1 MRICIEVSGGMVQN
15 VYAVGE
21 EAVDVIVADYDADDF
36 WDDEDEAA
44 HEEKLREFERIAA
57 DPNSRLVW

>member
-1 MRICIEVSGGMVQN
+1 MKICIEVSGGMVQN

-36 WDDEDEAA
+36 WDEEDEAA
-44 HEEKLREFERIAA
+44 HEENLREFERVTA